1 MSRTLLT
8 LSLAVL
14 AVAGLAPVAVMILRV
29 VQDPAALQGLLDE
42 RTLSLLGRTL
52 LLGGG
57 AAGLA
62 LLVGAPFGYLTART
76 DLPGATWLRSLG
88 LVPLI
93 MPPLLLA
100 VSWTVLV
107 PQLRG
112 APHDDPAHGPVHLPY
127 RRSVHGQGRAPG
139 GWAPGR
145 GRPAERWA

>member
-57 AAGLA
+57 VLCALFPRVRARARDLA
-62 LLVGAPFGYLTART
+62 L
-76 DLPGATWLRSLG
+76 
-88 LVPLI
+88 
-93 MPPLLLA
+93 
-100 VSWTVLV
+100 VSRNTVLV
-107 PQLRG
+107 YCTLTQF
-112 APHDDPAHGPVHLPY
+112 
-127 RRSVHGQGRAPG
+127 
-139 GWAPGR
+139 
-145 GRPAERWA
+145 

>member
-112 APHDDPAHGPVHLPY
+112 APMTILLMGLSTFPIVALFTAKAA
-127 RRSVHGQGRAPG
+127 RRVDGR
-139 GWAPGR
+139 R
-145 GRPAERWA
+145 